1 MRLGVL
7 LCDDVAAELQVAHGN
22 YRDMFSAL
30 FNDYSKHITLVF
42 YRVIDG
48 EYPKDPDE
56 CDAYITSGSQFGAND
71 GFVWIGHLLAF
82 IERLYE
88 EKKPFVGICFGHQ
101 LMAKALGGE
110 VVTSGRGWGIGVN
123 SYAVKKKTGWMKG
136 AGSTVSLVVSHQD
149 QISLLPPEAEVL
161 SGSDFCPFA
170 MIRINTYFLGIQGH
184 PEFTKNYVKDLMT
197 ARQPLYSAEAYE
209 KGINSLS
216 QPVDDKLVVS
226 WIVRFLDTALTNSQT

>member
-7 LCDDVAAELQVAHGN
+7 LCDDVAPELQVAHGN

-30 FNDYSKHITLVF
+30 FHDYSKQITLVF

-48 EYPKDPDE
+48 EYPKDVEE

-71 GFVWIGHLLAF
+71 GFVWIGHLMAF

-88 EKKPFVGICFGHQ
+88 ENKPLVGICFGHQ

-123 SYAVKKKTGWMKG
+123 SYAVKKKAGWMKG
-136 AGSTVSLVVSHQD
+136 AGSNVSLVVSHQD
-149 QISLLPPEAEVL
+149 QISQLPSEARVL
-161 SGSDFCPFA
+161 AGSDFCPFA
-170 MIRINTYFLGIQGH
+170 MIQIKTCFLGIQGH
-184 PEFTKNYVKDLMT
+184 PEFTKAYVKDLMT
-197 ARQPLYSAEAYE
+197 ARRQLYAAEAYE
-209 KGINSLS
+209 KGIDSLS
-216 QPVDDKLVVS
+216 QPVDDKRVVS
-226 WIVRFLDTALTNSQT
+226 WIVSFLDTALAKRRS

>member
-7 LCDDVAAELQVAHGN
+7 LCDDVAPELQATHGN

-30 FNDYSKHITLVF
+30 FHEYSKQITLVF

-48 EYPKDPDE
+48 EYPKDVDE

-71 GFVWIGHLLAF
+71 GFVWIGHLMAF

-110 VVTSGRGWGIGVN
+110 VVTSGRGWGLGVN
-123 SYAVKKKTGWMKG
+123 GYAVKKKAGWMKG
-136 AGSTVSLVVSHQD
+136 AGPTVSLVVSHQD
-149 QISLLPPEAEVL
+149 QISRLPADARVL
-161 SGSDFCPFA
+161 AGSDFCPFA
-170 MIRINTYFLGIQGH
+170 MIQIKTYFLGIQGH
-184 PEFTKNYVKDLMT
+184 PEFTKAYVKDLMT
-197 ARQPLYSAEAYE
+197 ARQQIYAAEAYE
-209 KGINSLS
+209 KGIDSLS
-216 QPVDDKLVVS
+216 QPADDKRVVS
-226 WIVRFLDTALTNSQT
+226 WIVSFLDTALAKRRT

>member
-7 LCDDVAAELQVAHGN
+7 LCDDVAPERQAAHGN

-30 FNDYSKHITLVF
+30 FQDYSKQISLDF

-48 EYPKDPDE
+48 EYPKHIDE

-71 GFVWIGHLLAF
+71 GFVWIGHLMAF

-123 SYAVKKKTGWMKG
+123 SHEVKEQPSWMAG
-136 AGSTVSLVVSHQD
+136 AGRTVSLVVSHQD
-149 QISLLPPEAEVL
+149 QISQLPPEARVL
-161 SGSDFCPFA
+161 AGSDFCPFA
-170 MIRINTYFLGIQGH
+170 MIQIKTYFLGIQGH
-184 PEFTKNYVKDLMT
+184 PEFTKSYVKDLMT
-197 ARQPLYSAEAYE
+197 ARQQLYGDDAYE

-216 QPVDDKLVVS
+216 QPVDDKQVVS